1 MSGLK
6 SLAKETVIYG
16 ASSIIG
22 RFLNYL
28 LVPLYTLKLQA
39 DTGGYGVITN
49 VYALTA
55 LLLIILTYGMETGY
69 FRFANRKELD
79 PKTVYST
86 TLLSVGSTSLLFVG
100 VCALFLSPINRA
112 LGYETHPEFIMIMAT
127 VVAMDAFQCIPFAHL
142 RQNKKALRFVGI
154 KFLFIIPNILLN
166 LFFYLACPWLM
177 EHMPETVDWFYNPDY
192 GAGYAF
198 VANLICTSLQMVALL
213 PELTGFRYRFD
224 FPLLKRMLSYSFPL
238 LILGIAGILN
248 QTADKILFPFLFE
261 NKKEAQVQLG
271 IYGAASK
278 VAMLLAML
286 TQAFRYA
293 YEPFVFGK
301 SREGDHREMYAKAMK
316 FFIIFGL
323 MAFLCVMFYLDLLK
337 YVIHPSYWSGLQVVP
352 IVMAA
357 ELLMGVYFNLS
368 FWYKLI
374 DQTRWGAYFSVT
386 GCIVVIALNIIFVP
400 RYGYI
405 ACAWAGF
412 AGYALVTILSY
423 SVGQRKYPIRYDTRG
438 IMRYVF
444 LAAALYIASE
454 YLPFTELGVRLVY
467 RTGLLAIF
475 VLYVIKN
482 DLPLQQIPFL
492 KRFSSKNKP

>member
-6 SLAKETVIYG
+6 SLAKETAIYG
-16 ASSIIG
+16 ASSILG

-28 LVPLYTLKLQA
+28 LVPLYTIQLKA

-49 VYALTA
+49 VYAITA

-69 FRFANRKELD
+69 FRFANRKGID
-79 PKTVYST
+79 PQTVYST
-86 TLLSVGSTSLLFVG
+86 TLLSVGSTSLLFIA
-100 VCALFLSPINRA
+100 VCALFLNPINQI
-112 LGYETHPEFIMIMAT
+112 LGYEAHPEFIMIMAL
-127 VVAMDAFQCIPFAHL
+127 VVAMDAFQCIPFSYL
-142 RQNKKALRFVGI
+142 RQHKKALRFVGI
-154 KFLFIIPNILLN
+154 KFLFIVPNILLN
-166 LFFYLACPWLM
+166 LFFYLGCPWLM
-177 EHMPETVDWFYNPDY
+177 KHAPDTINWFYNPNY

-224 FPLLKRMLSYSFPL
+224 LPLLKKMLSYSFPL

-248 QTADKILFPFLFE
+248 QTADKILFPFLFH
-261 NKKEAQVQLG
+261 NKQEAQVQLG

-301 SREGDHREMYAKAMK
+301 DREGDHREMYAKAMK
-316 FFIIFGL
+316 FFVIFGL
-323 MAFLCVMFYLDLLK
+323 MAFLCVMFYIDILK
-337 YVIHPSYWSGLQVVP
+337 YIIDPSYWPGLQVVP

-357 ELLMGVYFNLS
+357 ELLMGIYFNLS

-374 DQTRWGAYFSVT
+374 DQTRWGAYFSIT
-386 GCIVVIALNIIFVP
+386 GCFIVIALNIIFVP
-400 RYGYI
+400 RYGYM

-412 AGYALVTILSY
+412 AGYAVVTLLSY
-423 SVGQRKYPIRYDTRG
+423 WVGQRKYPIHYDVQG

-454 YLPFTELGVRLVY
+454 YLPFTELWIRLVY

-475 VLYVIKN
+475 LLYVVKK
-482 DLPLQQIPFL
+482 DLPVQQIPFL
-492 KRFSSKNKP
+492 KRFL

>member
-28 LVPLYTLKLQA
+28 LVPLYTIKLTA
-39 DTGGYGVITN
+39 DTGGYGIITN
-49 VYALTA
+49 IYAFTA
-55 LLLIILTYGMETGY
+55 LLLVILTYGMETGY
-69 FRFANRKELD
+69 FRFASRKDCD
-79 PKTVYST
+79 PRTVYST

-100 VCALFLSPINRA
+100 VCALFLGPINRV
-112 LGYETHPEFIMIMAT
+112 LGYESHPDFVIMMAI
-127 VVAMDAFQCIPFAHL
+127 VVAMDAFQCIPFANL
-142 RQNKKALRFVGI
+142 RLQKKALRFVAI

-166 LFFYLACPWLM
+166 LFFYLGCPWLM
-177 EHMPETVDWFYNPDY
+177 VHMPWTVDWFYDPDY

-198 VANLICTSLQMVALL
+198 VANLICTSLQMIALL

-224 FPLLKRMLSYSFPL
+224 RPLLRRMLSYSFPL
-238 LILGIAGILN
+238 LILGIAGVLN
-248 QTADKILFPFLFE
+248 QTVDKILYPFLF
-261 NKKEAQVQLG
+261 NNQHEARVQLG

-301 SREGDHREMYAKAMK
+301 SREGDNRPMYAQAMK
-316 FFIIFGL
+316 YFVIFGL
-323 MAFLCVMFYLDLLK
+323 LAFLCVMFYMDILK
-337 YVIHPSYWSGLQVVP
+337 HIIHPSYWPGLKVVP

-374 DQTRWGAYFSVT
+374 DQTRWGAYFSIT
-386 GCIVVIALNIIFVP
+386 GCAVVIVLNIVYVP
-400 RYGYI
+400 RYGYM
-405 ACAWAGF
+405 ASAWAGF
-412 AGYALVTILSY
+412 AGYAVATLLSY
-423 SVGQRKYPIRYDTRG
+423 FVGQRKYPINYDVRG
-438 IMRYVF
+438 IMRYVI
-444 LAAALYIASE
+444 LAFALYIASE
-454 YLPFTELGVRLVY
+454 YLPFRQQWLLLLC
-467 RTGLLAIF
+467 RTGLLMIF
-475 VLYVIKN
+475 LFYIVKK
-482 DLPLQQIPFL
+482 DFPLQQIPFIGRYF
-492 KRFSSKNKP
+492 KR